1 MKHRPAEKISL
12 TWLCQGQLKV
22 GSSAG
27 AARPRQRIGDVQRS
41 AQVGQKPTVE
51 DKAKSWPDWFPNCT
65 ETKGESLA

>member
-1 MKHRPAEKISL
+1 VKHRPAEKISL